1 MYLYWIDTFIR
12 QVAVSPLSTL
22 PWDWAMVHRYL
33 PSPLNPAGAAF
44 RLFSPVRIYPNMYR
58 TGYGL
63 LSRWSQVRN
72 LHGPIYYIKKAPPLK
87 NKDLIR
93 VLSKPYS
100 FINVFPV
107 IDIFLDSILDNYK
120 NGFITNYLYWSA
132 ITQILISHLIS
143 YFTEITTLPFL
154 CP

>member
-1 MYLYWIDTFIR
+1 MG
-12 QVAVSPLSTL
+12 
-22 PWDWAMVHRYL
+22 HRYL
-33 PSPLNPAGAAF
+33 PSPINPTRPAF

-63 LSRWSQVRN
+63 LFRGSQVRN

-87 NKDLIR
+87 NKDLIH

-107 IDIFLDSILDNYK
+107 IDIFLDSILDNDK
-120 NGFITNYLYWSA
+120 NGFITNYLY
-132 ITQILISHLIS
+132 
-143 YFTEITTLPFL
+143 
-154 CP
+154 